1 MSRYKDLNIRT
12 SNKQVEKLE
21 TAYYPE
27 IVETNSDI
35 WVLTQ
40 DGDRFDRLAHQFY
53 GDPELWWFIAKANNM
68 KFNNIPAGRKIRIPA
83 SPSGAYAVKSKD
95 SSYLRE
101 QDGTSNY

>member
-53 GDPELWWFIAKANNM
+53 GDVTLWWYIAKANGLTFM
-68 KFNNIPAGRKIRIPA
+68 TIPVGTSLRIP
-83 SPSGAYAVKSKD
+83 STTQYAIG
-95 SSYLRE
+95 L
-101 QDGTSNY
+101 